1 MKTQGRMIVVFPITD
16 RIPAS
21 RTGGYFFNSLNIFCA
36 YLSQRKFYGK
46 SKTGFLPFF
55 PAILNF
61 NIHKEESMNN
71 KFNLEGKTALIT
83 GAGTGI
89 GRAAAIIFA
98 ELGAKVGILSR
109 TAEELEETNDR
120 IQEAG
125 SEGLVLPGDITSPD
139 DLQGAYKKLMER
151 WGRLDAV
158 FANAGINGVWAPIEE
173 ITPDEFRKTVEINL
187 NGTFL
192 TIKYAVPHMK
202 KTGGSIIIT
211 SSVNGTRVFSN
222 SGATAYSCTKAAQ
235 IAMAKMLGLELADLK
250 IRVNTICPGA
260 FESEIGENTQTRDI
274 EEAREPV
281 EYPAGKIPLTGGKPG
296 DPMEIGNL
304 AAFLA
309 SDASKMITGTE
320 MLIDG
325 AESLLQG

>member
-1 MKTQGRMIVVFPITD
+1 
-16 RIPAS
+16 
-21 RTGGYFFNSLNIFCA
+21 
-36 YLSQRKFYGK
+36 
-46 SKTGFLPFF
+46 
-55 PAILNF
+55 
-61 NIHKEESMNN
+61 MNN

-281 EYPAGKIPLTGGKPG
+281 EYPAGKIPLTEGKPG

-320 MLIDG
+320 MWIDG